1 MTWSEEDLKQMKE
14 HGVSPEEVD
23 RQIALYKSGN
33 TIIQLQDAC
42 TLGNGIQQLS
52 EKDLFELVGR
62 FEQSQNQLDICKFV
76 PASGAASRMFQF
88 LFEGASSAKA
98 RFEQA
103 INDFPFSKKWSN
115 KFGAELSENSQKAI
129 DFLLNEE
136 GLNYADKPKGMIGF
150 HDYGDEVRTAF
161 EEQLFEGKAYAQGRD
176 QNINFHFTVAPK
188 YAKEI
193 ESHLE
198 NAWKK
203 VPQEGNV
210 QAQFKLSVQSPS
222 TDTIAVNDDNTPFR
236 DDEGR
241 LVFRPGGHGALIHNL
256 NQIDADLI
264 FIKNIDNVLPEHQSE
279 LSTKYKKALGG
290 LSLMLLDQIHELLD
304 GLNSEEKENFVDP
317 ALKFI
322 ERWFSLEGT
331 AHTPEALLQKL
342 DKPLRICGMVKN
354 LGEPGGG
361 PFWVKYPS
369 GRVSSQIVEKA
380 QINLASSDQESILAS
395 STHFNPVDL
404 VCAVR
409 NHRKEKFDLT
419 KFVDR
424 SAHFIVRKSI
434 KGKAIKALEL
444 PGLWNGGMAFWN
456 TVFVE
461 VPLETFSPVKTVND
475 LLRPEHQV

>member
-1 MTWSEEDLKQMKE
+1 MTWSEEDLKQMKVQ
-14 HGVSPEEVD
+14 GVSPEEVD
-23 RQIALYKSGN
+23 RQLALYKTGN
-33 TIIQLQDAC
+33 TLIQLQDAC

-52 EKDLFELVGR
+52 EKDLVELVGR

-88 LFEGASSAKA
+88 LFEGDSSAKA
-98 RFEQA
+98 RFEQD
-103 INDFPFSKKWSN
+103 INLFPFSKKWRE
-115 KFGAELSENSQKAI
+115 KFGAELSLNTQEAI
-129 DFLLNEE
+129 VFLLSEE
-136 GLNYADKPKGMIGF
+136 GLNYADMPKGMISF
-150 HDYGDEVRTAF
+150 HNYGHEVRTAF
-161 EEQLFEGKAYAQGRD
+161 EEHLFEGKAYAQGRH
-176 QNINFHFTVAPK
+176 QKINFHFTVAPK

-193 ESHLE
+193 EAHLE
-198 NAWKK
+198 RAWNKIAH
-203 VPQEGNV
+203 GGDV
-210 QAQFKLSVQSPS
+210 QAQFELSVQSPS
-222 TDTIAVNDDNTPFR
+222 TDTIAVNEDNTPFR
-236 DDEGR
+236 DDTGN

-256 NQIDADLI
+256 DQIDADLI
-264 FIKNIDNVLPEHQSE
+264 FIKNIDNVLPEQHSE
-279 LSTKYKKALGG
+279 LSTQYKKALGG
-290 LSLMLLDQIHELLD
+290 LSLMLLDQIHELVE
-304 GLNSEEKENFVDP
+304 GLNSRAKQDFIVP
-317 ALKFI
+317 ALNFI
-322 ERWFSLEGT
+322 DRWFSLEGT

-342 DKPLRICGMVKN
+342 NKPLRVCGMVKN

-409 NHRKEKFDLT
+409 NHHKEKFDLT

-424 SAHFIVRKSI
+424 SAHFIARKSI

>member
-23 RQIALYKSGN
+23 RQIALYESGN
-33 TIIQLQDAC
+33 TIIQLQEAC

-52 EKDLFELVGR
+52 ENDLSELTRR
-62 FEQSQNQLDICKFV
+62 FEKNQKQLDICKFV

-88 LFEGASSAKA
+88 LFEGASSAKST
-98 RFEQA
+98 FEQA
-103 INDFPFSKKWSN
+103 INNFPFSKIWSEEL
-115 KFGAELSENSQKAI
+115 GAELSENSQNAI

-150 HDYGDEVRTAF
+150 HNYGDEVRTAF
-161 EEQLFEGKAYAQGRD
+161 EEHLFEGKAYAQGKD
-176 QNINFHFTVAPK
+176 KKINFHFTVAPK

-210 QAQFKLSVQSPS
+210 QAQFELSVQSPS
-222 TDTIAVNDDNTPFR
+222 TDTIAVNDDNSPFR
-236 DDEGR
+236 DDDGK

-264 FIKNIDNVLPEHQSE
+264 FIKNIDNVHPERHSE

-290 LSLMLLDQIHELLD
+290 LILMLLDQIHQLLD
-304 GLNSEEKENFVDP
+304 GLNSGEKEKFIDP
-317 ALKFI
+317 ALNFI
-322 ERWFSLEGT
+322 DRWFSLEGT

-342 DKPLRICGMVKN
+342 NKPLRVCGMVKN
-354 LGEPGGG
+354 VGEPGGG

-369 GRVSSQIVEKA
+369 GPVSSQIVEKA
-380 QINLASSDQESILAS
+380 QINLLSENQESILAS

-409 NHRKEKFDLT
+409 DHNKEKFDLS

-424 SAHFIVRKSI
+424 NAHFIAHKSI

>member
-1 MTWSEEDLKQMKE
+1 MTWSVEDLKQMND

-23 RQIALYKSGN
+23 RQIALYRSGN
-33 TIIQLQDAC
+33 TIIQLQEAC
-42 TLGNGIQQLS
+42 TLGKGIQQLS
-52 EKDLFELVGR
+52 EKELLGLVRR
-62 FEQSQNQLDICKFV
+62 FEQRQNQLDICKFV

-88 LFEGASSAKA
+88 LFEGESSAKA
-98 RFEQA
+98 TFEQA
-103 INDFPFSKKWSN
+103 IDNFPFSKKWRDE
-115 KFGAELSENSQKAI
+115 FGAELSVNSQKAI
-129 DFLLNEE
+129 DFLLTEA

-150 HDYGDEVRTAF
+150 HNYGDEIRTAF
-161 EEQLFEGKAYAQGRD
+161 EEHLFEGIAYAKGKD
-176 QNINFHFTVAPK
+176 EKINFHFTVSPK
-188 YAKEI
+188 YAKAI
-193 ESHLE
+193 DVHLKS
-198 NAWKK
+198 AWKK
-203 VPQEGNV
+203 MRNDVGI
-210 QAQFKLSVQSPS
+210 QAQFDLSVQSPS

-236 DDEGR
+236 DDAGK

-256 NQIDADLI
+256 DQIDADLI
-264 FIKNIDNVLPEHQSE
+264 FIKNIDNVLPEQHAA
-279 LSTKYKKALGG
+279 LSTQYKKALGG
-290 LSLMLLDQIHELLD
+290 LSLMLLEQIRELLA
-304 GLNSEEKENFVDP
+304 GLNSKGQGDFIDP
-317 ALKFI
+317 ALSFI
-322 ERWFSLEGT
+322 DRWFSLEGT
-331 AHTPEALLQKL
+331 AHTPEALFQKL
-342 DKPLRICGMVKN
+342 NKPLRVCGMVKN

-380 QINLASSDQESILAS
+380 QINLASSHQEAILAS

-409 NHRKEKFDLT
+409 DFNQGKFDLM
-419 KFVDR
+419 KFVDG
-424 SAHFIVRKSI
+424 SAHFIASKSF